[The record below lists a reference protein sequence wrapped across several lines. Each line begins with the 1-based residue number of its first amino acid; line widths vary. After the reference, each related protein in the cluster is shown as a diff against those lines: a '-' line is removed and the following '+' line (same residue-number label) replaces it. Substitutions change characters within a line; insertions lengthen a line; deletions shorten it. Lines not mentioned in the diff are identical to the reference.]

1 MNTFSYHGNYVL
13 DESCFEED
21 GNTYYAAAFVDNAKK
36 NLSKDW
42 PIAKEIN
49 FRVSQILH
57 HDKYNFQIIDGYF
70 PKEKLSLFEEY
81 MKKLDEAL
89 TLLYGQ
95 EYEECKIYALACH
108 KVQCLEKDDEGGM
121 LNDHRTSS

>member
-1 MNTFSYHGNYVL
+1 MNTFSYHGNYIL
-13 DESCFEED
+13 DESYFGENNDTC
-21 GNTYYAAAFVDNAKK
+21 YAAFIDDAKK

-70 PKEKLSLFEEY
+70 PKEKLQLFEEY

-95 EYEECKIYALACH
+95 EYEESKTYALVCH
-108 KVQCLEKDDEGGM
+108 KVQCLEEDDKGGV
-121 LNDHRTSS
+121 LNDNRASS